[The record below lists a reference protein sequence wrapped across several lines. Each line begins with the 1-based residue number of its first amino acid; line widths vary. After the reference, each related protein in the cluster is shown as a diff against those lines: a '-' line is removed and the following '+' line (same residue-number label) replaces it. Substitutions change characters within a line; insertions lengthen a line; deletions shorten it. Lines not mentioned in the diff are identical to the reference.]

1 MRLWTFKVGLPQFR
15 NSPVNN
21 CYPAIPRPVSLFS
34 RPFSSAQNGLK
45 SKPKIFL
52 NPSGFKET
60 EKGAKLTIE

>member
-1 MRLWTFKVGLPQFR
+1 
-15 NSPVNN
+15 VNYY
-21 CYPAIPRPVSLFS
+21 YPAIPRPVSLFS

-52 NPSGFKET
+52 NPSGFEET